1 MLTRKIKTAFAVVA
15 VNVLLLVV
23 GLCLIEVLLIGLMS
37 FPKFSDKLGLT
48 PILQRVHVNMSNVVQ
63 NTDCGKFDAGLFYTL
78 RPGQCTFASDAFK
91 SLFNVKINVNSLGVR
106 DEESALVAPE
116 IVALGDSVTMG
127 WGVAQDEPYPHLLS
141 ELTHMKVLNAA
152 VSSYGTAREMKM
164 LERIDTSHMK
174 YLMIQWCSNDQEE
187 NLSFL
192 AHGDTLVVSPEVEFY
207 TAYMINKERFRYS
220 FGKITRMLLP
230 QVWENTKSLAQRF
243 LRTTPARPA
252 ASSTPAPAPTSV
264 PAQPDPQQV
273 LIDAYADAMLRTIVG
288 SKPKI
293 GAAQLILIFPG
304 KEVAEAVRENIKRHP
319 EYPDYVQKAIVYDY
333 GSRTG
338 KEDCFVW
345 DEHFNPGGHA
355 VLARDLASLI
365 KTGALPRP

>member
-1 MLTRKIKTAFAVVA
+1 MLTRKIKTIFAVVA
-15 VNVLLLVV
+15 VNVSLLVV
-23 GLCLIEVLLIGLMS
+23 GLCLIEVLLIGLMT

-78 RPGQCTFASDAFK
+78 RPGQCTFASDAFN
-91 SLFNVKINVNSLGVR
+91 SLFNVQLDVNSLGVR

-127 WGVAQDEPYPHLLS
+127 WGVKQDEPYPRLLS
-141 ELTHMKVLNAA
+141 NLTHMKVLNAA
-152 VSSYGTAREMKM
+152 VSSYGTARELKM

-174 YLMIQWCSNDQEE
+174 YLMIQWCSNDQGE

-192 AHGDTLVVSPEVEFY
+192 EHGDTLVVSPEVEFY
-207 TAYMINKERFRYS
+207 TAYMINKERSHYS
-220 FGKITRMLLP
+220 FGKIMRTLLP
-230 QVWENTKSLAQRF
+230 QVWENTKHLLQR
-243 LRTTPARPA
+243 ARQPK
-252 ASSTPAPAPTSV
+252 PAPAAATATATAA
-264 PAQPDPQQV
+264 AQPDPQRA
-273 LIDAYADAMLRTIVG
+273 LMDAYADAMLRTIVG
-288 SKPKI
+288 SRPNI
-293 GAAQLILIFPG
+293 GAARLILIFPG
-304 KEVAEAVRENIKRHP
+304 KEVTEAVRENIARHP
-319 EYPDYVQKAIVYDY
+319 EYPDYLKQAILYDY

-345 DEHFNPGGHA
+345 DEHFNPRGHA

-365 KTGALPRP
+365 GTGALPRP

>member
-1 MLTRKIKTAFAVVA
+1 MLTKKIKTAFAVIA
-15 VNVLLLVV
+15 VNVLLLAV
-23 GLCLIEVLLIGLMS
+23 GLCLIEVLLIGLMT

-63 NTDCGKFDAGLFYTL
+63 NTDCGKFDPGLFYTL

-106 DEESALVAPE
+106 DEESALAAPE

-127 WGVAQDEPYPHLLS
+127 WGVAQDEPYPRLLS
-141 ELTHMKVLNAA
+141 ELAHMKVLNAA

-192 AHGDTLVVSPEVEFY
+192 EHGDTLIVSPEVEFY
-207 TAYMINKERFRYS
+207 TAYMVNKERSHYY
-220 FGKITRMLLP
+220 FGKIMRMLLP
-230 QVWENTKSLAQRF
+230 QVWENTKILAQR
-243 LRTTPARPA
+243 LWRKKPAQ
-252 ASSTPAPAPTSV
+252 PAPAPTSV
-264 PAQPDPQQV
+264 AAQPDPQQA
-273 LIDAYADAMLRTIVG
+273 LMDDYADAMLRTIVG

-293 GAAQLILIFPG
+293 GTAQLILIFPG
-304 KEVAEAVRENIKRHP
+304 KEVTAAVRENIKRHP
-319 EYPDYVQKAIVYDY
+319 EYPGYIQKAILYDY

-345 DEHFNPGGHA
+345 DEHFNPKGHTI
-355 VLARDLASLI
+355 LARDLASLI